1 MSTVETMLTIA
12 ELAQHLQVS
21 TVTVRRMIKAG
32 NLKAV
37 HIGRNV
43 RIPAAEVTRIMDSG
57 VAA

>member
-1 MSTVETMLTIA
+1 MTTPAMLTIA

-21 TVTVRRMIKAG
+21 TATVRRMIKAG

-37 HIGRNV
+37 HVGRNV
-43 RIPAAEVTRIMDSG
+43 RIPAEELTRIMDSG